1 LFTTLDPS
9 LASESGGS
17 NRIDWTAAGAAVRTV
32 CGKWV
37 IPVIAAL
44 ASGPRTHAELHRA
57 VGPSISQKV
66 LTETLRRMQAAS
78 LITRDATP
86 PAETGF
92 YALTDAG
99 RAVFGPLAAMAAW
112 HRGTINPRR

>member
-1 LFTTLDPS
+1 MFD
-9 LASESGGS
+9 SEGS
-17 NRIDWTAAGAAVRTV
+17 NRINWAAASAAVHTV

-44 ASGPRTHAELHRA
+44 ASGPRTHTEVHRA
-57 VGPSISQKV
+57 IGPGISQKV
-66 LTETLRRMQAAS
+66 LTETLRRMQAAG
-78 LITRDATP
+78 LITRDATRS
-86 PAETGF
+86 AGAGA

-112 HRGTINPRR
+112 HRGSTDSGRGKSPR